1 MKMRLRPLIA
11 FVAYALI
18 TGTPVEASQQV
29 ASQKTSASARHAGAI
44 ARARALVRD
53 SMAGGKVPGMSVAV
67 AIDGKVVWSEGFGL
81 ADVENGVRVTPST
94 KLRIGSVSKPIT
106 TAAVALLVQSGKLD
120 LDARVQEYVPSFP
133 VKAHPVTPRQ
143 LAGHLGGIR
152 HYAGDEMLSMQP
164 YRTVTDGLAM
174 FRDDSLIFPP
184 GTRYSYSSHGFNLLS
199 AVVEG
204 ASGEPFLGFVRR
216 NVLHPLG
223 MRSTI
228 AEHPDSV
235 IEHRARYYVR
245 ATNGSLLNAPYVD
258 NSYKWAG
265 GGFISTPEDL
275 VRLGSALLQP
285 GFLKEESRSLLFTSQ
300 RTSDGKETGY
310 GIGWRVDTDSL
321 LGRTLSHG
329 GGSVGA
335 NAYLVMYSERRIV
348 VAMLANTNS
357 SFVGSGGG
365 ARQVARLFAR

>member
-1 MKMRLRPLIA
+1 MRVPQL
-11 FVAYALI
+11 VALATYALL
-18 TGTPVEASQQV
+18 TGSRAEASQQV
-29 ASQKTSASARHAGAI
+29 VSPPKPASSAQYAGAI
-44 ARARALVRD
+44 AKARVLVRD
-53 SMAGGKVPGMSVAV
+53 SMAGGQVPGMSVAV

-106 TAAVALLVQSGKLD
+106 AAAVALLVQQGKLD
-120 LDARVQEYVPSFP
+120 LDSNVQRYVPSFP
-133 VKAHPVTPRQ
+133 VKRHPVTPRQ
-143 LAGHLGGIR
+143 LAGHLGGVR
-152 HYAGDEMLSMQP
+152 HYAGDEMMSMRP
-164 YRTVTDGLAM
+164 YANVTDGLAM
-174 FRDDSLIFPP
+174 FRDDSLVYTP

-204 ASGEPFLGFVRR
+204 ASGEPFLVFVRR
-216 NVLHPLG
+216 NVLRPLG
-223 MRSTI
+223 MSSTI
-228 AEHPDSV
+228 AEHQDSV

-245 ATNGSLLNAPYVD
+245 ATNGPLLNAPYVD

-275 VRLGSALLQP
+275 VRFGSAMLRK
-285 GFLKEESRSLLFTSQ
+285 GFLDDQSRALLFTSQ
-300 RTSDGKETGY
+300 RTADGKETGY
-310 GIGWRVDTDSL
+310 GIGWSVGTDSV
-321 LGRTLSHG
+321 LGRTIAHG

-335 NAYLVMYSERRIV
+335 NAYLIMYPDRGIV

-357 SFVGSGGG
+357 PFVGSGRG